1 MKCHSDQKG
10 HRLRPILAD
19 AITGVRAAATATARA
34 HEAQRGGQAHPCRR
48 VGAGASPRG
57 EGTRELTEQWA
68 RHARRGWQ
76 PRMADHGR
84 KRPRAPPHDAAFL
97 ISHPPAA
104 PPSFLPPVR
113 PQRCQLAGPK
123 PRRTPAHGP
132 QIKNPDKG
140 PSLRT
145 GHSLCVVGL
154 PNNPKAVIIGGC
166 TADGVVNEV
175 WNLKLGVE
183 MLEWESPN
191 IGQPDKAPAPR
202 WRHTA
207 TLLRTLRPPPPSSS
221 SALLAGR
228 CSVQLLSAGHHG

>member
-1 MKCHSDQKG
+1 M
-10 HRLRPILAD
+10 P
-19 AITGVRAAATATARA
+19 V
-34 HEAQRGGQAHPCRR
+34 E
-48 VGAGASPRG
+48 VGNL
-57 EGTRELTEQWA
+57 EWLTMDVSGLA
-68 RHARRGWQ
+68 RHLTTPRFSSPTRQRR
-76 PRMADHGR
+76 
-84 KRPRAPPHDAAFL
+84 
-97 ISHPPAA
+97 
-104 PPSFLPPVR
+104 PPSLLPPVR

-207 TLLRTLRPPPPSSS
+207 TLLRTLRPRPLHVLCWPADAASS
-221 SALLAGR
+221 
-228 CSVQLLSAGHHG
+228 C